1 MFIILYSYFCE
12 HYFKFYFMCLDW
24 SNLSKVTD
32 WSDLSKMTEGT
43 NSAAEDEK
51 DVPKGM
57 WQ

>member
-57 WQ
+57 